1 MTTEK
6 VRATI
11 KTKDG
16 TRIFNLS
23 LSSLS
28 PLSQEVLKKFFG
40 QKEHITLE
48 ELLSFCVS
56 QIEQNSQSQNQ
67 NKLLREES
75 MQLQKQIESICSK
88 LENI

>member
-28 PLSQEVLKKFFG
+28 PLSQEVLKKFFS
-40 QKEHITLE
+40 QKEYITLE

-75 MQLQKQIESICSK
+75 MQLQKQIENICSK